1 MVDFPLSVI
10 RLLIKIMSRVGK
22 KPIEIL
28 SGVEVR
34 IEGQKVIVKG
44 PKGELIREVRPEIK
58 VETNGKEVVF
68 SEAKETQETNAFW
81 GMERALVQNMIIGV
95 SRGFEKQLEI
105 SGVGFNANIK
115 GNKIELNVGFS
126 HKVEVDIPAGIEVS
140 VKGKNITVSGCDKN
154 LVGLVAEKIKKV
166 RPPDPYHGKGI
177 KYAGEVIKLKPGK
190 KAAAA

>member
-1 MVDFPLSVI
+1 M
-10 RLLIKIMSRVGK
+10 
-22 KPIEIL
+22 
-28 SGVEVR
+28 R
-34 IEGQKVIVKG
+34 IEGQKVVVKG

-68 SEAKETQETNAFW
+68 SKAKEAQEANAFW
-81 GMERALVQNMIIGV
+81 GMERALVQNMVIGV

-105 SGVGFNANIK
+105 NGVGFNANIK
-115 GNKIELNVGFS
+115 GNKIELSVGFS